1 MSQRSLLPRAL
12 EELIEALGML
22 PGVGARTAERYAYY
36 LLKRD
41 ESARQRLARAITQ
54 VASGVKQCPIT
65 YAFMDAD
72 ADVSSLYTDPERDK
86 TVVAVVEDP
95 FDVIAIEQTGLF
107 RGTYHVLGGAL
118 SPIDNVG
125 PEMLHI
131 PELFERIRRDEVQ
144 EVILALNA
152 SVEGESTVLYLQQA
166 MKEADVAVKI
176 TRLARGIPVGV
187 DLEYAD
193 KVTLSHALEGR
204 RIV

>member
-1 MSQRSLLPRAL
+1 MPSLLPRAL
-12 EELIEALGML
+12 NELIDALGML

-41 ESARQRLARAITQ
+41 DNARRKLAQAISE

-72 ADVSSLYTDPERDK
+72 EEISPLYTDPERNK
-86 TVVAVVEDP
+86 KLVAVVEEP
-95 FDVIAIEQTGLF
+95 FDVIALEQTGLF

-118 SPIDNVG
+118 SPIDGVG

-131 PELFERIRRDEVQ
+131 PELLTRITRDNVEEV
-144 EVILALNA
+144 VLALNA
-152 SVEGESTVLYLQQA
+152 SVEGESTVLYLQQM
-166 MKEADVAVKI
+166 MKEADLGVKI

-193 KVTLSHALEGR
+193 KITRSHALEGR
-204 RIV
+204 RSL